1 MGEIFLF
8 GLVEEVCKKLM
19 SLAVQEFKQVWGVKD
34 ECRRLLET
42 ASAIEAV
49 LLDAEERQVHS
60 HSERLWLKKLQDVM
74 DDISNVVDDM
84 EIEALRRRVDAMSNE
99 NQIMEKFKEV
109 ADLYLVMW
117 KFH

>member
-1 MGEIFLF
+1 MGETFLF
-8 GLVEEVCKKLM
+8 GFVEEVCKKLM
-19 SLAVQEFKQVWGVKD
+19 SLAVQEFQLQVWDVKD

-74 DDISNVVDDM
+74 DDIGNVVDDM

-99 NQIMEKFKEV
+99 NEIMKKGLQPIGIL
-109 ADLYLVMW
+109 A
-117 KFH
+117 K